1 MLTRTLT
8 LVLEQAPMGHP
19 GGGCVSGENSKA
31 KVSDTLIVAFREIS
45 DLVLKLHSRT

>member
-19 GGGCVSGENSKA
+19 GGGGGGWAGGMESVSNDG
-31 KVSDTLIVAFREIS
+31 VSILS
-45 DLVLKLHSRT
+45 GLS

>member
-19 GGGCVSGENSKA
+19 GGGGGGGCQR
-31 KVSDTLIVAFREIS
+31 RE
-45 DLVLKLHSRT
+45 L

>member
-19 GGGCVSGENSKA
+19 GGGGGVSAEG
-31 KVSDTLIVAFREIS
+31 TLRQKYRIR
-45 DLVLKLHSRT
+45 

>member
-19 GGGCVSGENSKA
+19 GGGGVSAER
-31 KVSDTLIVAFREIS
+31 TLRQKYRIR
-45 DLVLKLHSRT
+45 